1 MAENNGTFQTT
12 VDSLMK
18 GMDGFVSSKTVVG
31 EAIHIGDTI
40 ILPLVDVSFGMGAG
54 AFLGEKKKNSGGGV
68 GGKISPSAV
77 LVIQNGVTRMVSVK
91 NQDGITKILDM
102 IPDFVDKFM
111 AKVEEKRDPEKAAA
125 RKEAKEEAA
134 KDLKEKLNKD
144 ERGNQ

>member
-1 MAENNGTFQTT
+1 MAENTFQTT

-31 EAIHIGDTI
+31 EAIHIGETL

-77 LVIQNGVTRMVSVK
+77 LVIQNGSTRMVSVK
-91 NQDGITKILDM
+91 NQDSISKLLDM
-102 IPDFVDKFM
+102 VPDFVDRFM
-111 AKVEEKRDPEKAAA
+111 KKMDEKKNPEAAAA
-125 RKEAKEEAA
+125 REEAKAEAA
-134 KDLKEKLNKD
+134 EEMKDMLHIDNE
-144 ERGNQ
+144 